1 MTDTLETQHKPAE
14 KRPKFAHAL
23 RILSVPII
31 LFWLAIAVLVNV
43 IAPPLEVVGEL
54 HAAPM
59 APEDAPSMHAMKLM
73 GANFKEFNSNST
85 IMIVV
90 EGKEPLGPDAHKYYD
105 EIIRKLQ
112 QDPEHI
118 QHIQDFWGDTLTAAG
133 AQSADGK
140 ASYVMINLAG
150 EQGMTLANE
159 GVDAVRKVIQE
170 TKAPP
175 GVQAHVAGPAA
186 LTDDMHV
193 IGNASL
199 IMITLITLAA
209 IAGMLL
215 VVYRSV
221 RTTLVQLFLTFLALL
236 TARGVVSVLA
246 THDVFGLT
254 TFAGNILTMLA
265 IAAATDYG
273 IFIFGRYRE
282 DRGIG
287 LDRDDSYYA
296 TFKSV
301 APVIVGSGLTIA
313 GATYCLSFCRLP
325 YFTTMGAPVAIG
337 MLVVVAISVTL
348 GPAVLYLGSR
358 VGMYES
364 KRPPQSRFWR
374 RIGTAVV
381 RWPAPILVA
390 SLFVVLVGIVA
401 IPGYKPAYNDRYYL
415 PEDAPVNVGFAAADR
430 HFTQARM
437 NPDIL
442 MVESTHDMRNPA
454 DMLVLNKIA
463 SNVMH
468 TDGIAMV
475 QSITRPLGIPIQHSS
490 IPFQTSVSGQTS
502 NMNLPFQRKQL
513 EDQLRMVDATN
524 VSISILE
531 KQYAL
536 SLEQTKLTQDS
547 ARKSQALL
555 EVTEEMRNNIAN
567 FDDQFRPMRNY
578 FYWEPHCFDIPM
590 CAAMRSVFDS
600 LDGIDELTDRTGD
613 VQVNTD
619 KLADLAPKLTA
630 LLPQTIASMKTSRD
644 LSLASYNSQKALID
658 QMQAM
663 NDTALSMGAA
673 FDGAKNDDLF
683 YLPPEAF
690 QNPDFERGLKMFM
703 SPDGKSARM
712 FITHQTDPATVDGI
726 NRVESERKAAQDA
739 LKMSSLSDAKI
750 YLGGVAATYKD
761 MADGAR
767 YDLMIAVIS
776 SLTLIFMI
784 MLILTRSAVAAL
796 TIVGTAGSS
805 IAASFGISVL
815 LWQDLFGIQ
824 VQWLVMLMSVIIL
837 LAVGS
842 DYNLLL
848 VSRFQD
854 EIHAGLKT
862 GIIRSMAGTGGVV
875 TSAGLVFAATM
886 AGMMASKLI
895 VLAQMGSTI
904 AIGLLI
910 DTFIVRSLLM
920 PSIAVLL
927 GRWFWWPQVVHPR
940 GKYNTEKF
948 VPKAFQQPAQQE
960 TVSAGAAGRSG
971 FVDDTPTDSYPT
983 STA

>member
-1 MTDTLETQHKPAE
+1 MTATATRHE
-14 KRPKFAHAL
+14 KRPFIAHSL
-23 RILSVPII
+23 RILAVPII
-31 LFWLAIAVLVNV
+31 LFWIAVTVLVNV
-43 IAPPLEVVGEL
+43 IAPQLEVVGEA
-54 HAAPM
+54 HSAPM
-59 APEDAPSMHAMKLM
+59 APEDAPSMQAMKLM
-73 GANFKEFNSNST
+73 GHNFKEFDSNST
-85 IMIVV
+85 IMVV
-90 EGKEPLGPDAHKYYD
+90 LEGQQPLGPDAHDYYN

-150 EQGMTLANE
+150 EQGQTLANE
-159 GVDAVRKVIQE
+159 GVQNVRQVIEE

-175 GVQAHVAGPAA
+175 GVHAYVAGPAA
-186 LTDDMHV
+186 LTDDLHV

-199 IMITLITLAA
+199 AQITLITLIA

-221 RTTLVQLFLTFLALL
+221 RTTLVQLFLTFLGLL

-246 THDVFGLT
+246 THGAFGLT

-282 DRGIG
+282 DRGMG

-301 APVIVGSGLTIA
+301 APVIVGAGLTIA
-313 GATYCLSFCRLP
+313 GATYCLSFARLP
-325 YFTTMGAPVAIG
+325 YFSTMGAPVAIG
-337 MLVVVAISVTL
+337 MVVVVAIAVTL
-348 GPAVLYLGSR
+348 GPAVLFLGSR
-358 VGMYES
+358 IGLYES

-374 RIGTAVV
+374 RVGTTVV
-381 RWPAPILVA
+381 RWPAPVLVA
-390 SLFVVLVGIVA
+390 SLFVVLIGIVA

-415 PEDAPVNVGFAAADR
+415 PADAPTNIGFAAADR
-430 HFTQARM
+430 HFSEARM

-442 MVESTHDMRNPA
+442 MVNADHDMRNPA
-454 DMLVLNKIA
+454 DMLVLNA
-463 SNVMH
+463 VARNVMH
-468 TDGIAMV
+468 TEGIAMV
-475 QSITRPLGIPIQHSS
+475 QNITRPLGIPIQHSS
-490 IPFQTSVSGQTS
+490 IPFQTSVQGQTS
-502 NMNLPFQRKQL
+502 NMNLPFQREQL
-513 EDQLRMVDATN
+513 ANQLKTIDSTN
-524 VSISILE
+524 ASIDILE
-531 KQYAL
+531 QQYQL

-547 ARKSQALL
+547 AAKSQDLL
-555 EVTEEMRNNIAN
+555 ATTEKLRDNIAN
-567 FDDQFRPMRNY
+567 FDDTFRPMRAY
-578 FYWEPHCFDIPM
+578 FYWEPHCFDIPL
-590 CAAMRSVFDS
+590 CAAVRSLFDS
-600 LDGIDELTDRTGD
+600 LDGIDELTDRTGA

-619 KLADLAPKLTA
+619 QLSALAPKLTA
-630 LLPQTIASMKTSRD
+630 LLPQTIATMKASRD
-644 LSLASYNSQKALID
+644 LSLASYNSQKALLD
-658 QMQAM
+658 QMEAS
-663 NDTALSMGAA
+663 NDTALAMGAA
-673 FDGAKNDDLF
+673 FDQAKNDDMF

-690 QNPDFERGLKMFM
+690 QNPDFARGLKMFL

-712 FITHQTDPATVDGI
+712 FITHQSDPASVEGIGRVD
-726 NRVESERKAAQDA
+726 SERKAAQEA

-761 MADGAR
+761 MADGAK
-767 YDLMIAVIS
+767 YDLMIAVVS
-776 SLTLIFMI
+776 ALTLIFMI
-784 MLILTRSAVAAL
+784 MLILTRSAVASL
-796 TIVGTAGSS
+796 VIVGTAASS

-815 LWQDLFGIQ
+815 IWQDIFGIQ

-848 VSRFQD
+848 VSRFKD

-886 AGMMASKLI
+886 AGMMGSQLI

-904 AIGLLI
+904 AIGLLV

-920 PSIAVLL
+920 PSIATLL
-927 GRWFWWPQVVHPR
+927 GRWFWWPQVVYPR
-940 GKYNTEKF
+940 GDHHFRKPQPPSPPSEETDTAP
-948 VPKAFQQPAQQE
+948 VP
-960 TVSAGAAGRSG
+960 VSG
-971 FVDDTPTDSYPT
+971 
-983 STA
+983 

>member
-1 MTDTLETQHKPAE
+1 MTHTVATPESGSHQ
-14 KRPKFAHAL
+14 KRPVVPHL
-23 RILSVPII
+23 IRILSVPII
-31 LFWLAIAVLVNV
+31 LFWIAVSVVVNV
-43 IAPPLEVVGEL
+43 VAPQLEVVGEM

-59 APEDAPSMHAMKLM
+59 APYDAPSMIAMKKM
-73 GANFKEFNSNST
+73 GADFQEFNSNST
-85 IMIVV
+85 IMVV
-90 EGKEPLGPDAHKYYD
+90 IEGQQKLGPDAHAYYD
-105 EIIRKLQ
+105 EIIRKLR
-112 QDPEHI
+112 QDPTHI

-140 ASYVMINLAG
+140 AAYVMLNLAG
-150 EQGMTLANE
+150 EQGLTLANE
-159 GVDAVRKVIQE
+159 GVEAARNVIAD

-175 GVQAHVAGPAA
+175 GVQAYVAGPAA
-186 LTDDMHV
+186 LTHDTHV

-199 IMITLITLAA
+199 AEITLITLVA

-215 VVYRSV
+215 VVYRSI
-221 RTTLVQLFLTFLALL
+221 RTTLIQLFLTFLALL

-246 THDVFGLT
+246 SHGAFGMT

-282 DRGIG
+282 DRGMG
-287 LDRDDSYYA
+287 LDRDESYYA

-313 GATYCLSFCRLP
+313 GATYCLSFARLP
-325 YFTTMGAPVAIG
+325 YFSTMGAPVAIG

-358 VGMYES
+358 VGLYES

-374 RIGTAVV
+374 KVGTAVV
-381 RWPAPILVA
+381 RWPAPIFVA
-390 SLFVVLVGIVA
+390 SLFVVLLGLVA
-401 IPGYKPAYNDRYYL
+401 IPGYKPAYNDRYYM
-415 PEDAPVNVGFAAADR
+415 PKDAPVNIGFAAADR

-437 NPDIL
+437 NPDI
-442 MVESTHDMRNPA
+442 MMIQADHDMRNPA
-454 DMLVLNKIA
+454 DMLVLNKVA

-490 IPFQTSVSGQTS
+490 IPFQTSVAGQTT
-502 NMNLPFQRKQL
+502 NMNLPFQQ
-513 EDQLRMVDATN
+513 DQLANQLKTVDTMN
-524 VSISILE
+524 TSIDILE
-531 KQYAL
+531 QQYQL
-536 SLEQTKLTQDS
+536 SLKQTQLTQDS
-547 ARKSQALL
+547 AAKSADLL
-555 EVTEEMRNNIAN
+555 ETTKALRDNIAN

-578 FYWEPHCFDIPM
+578 FYWEPHCFDIPL
-590 CAAMRSVFDS
+590 CSATKSLFDS
-600 LDGIDELTDRTGD
+600 LDGIDEVTDKTQA
-613 VQVNTD
+613 VQGNTD
-619 KLADLAPKLTA
+619 QLAALAPQLTA
-630 LLPQTIASMKTSRD
+630 LLPQTIASMKVSRD
-644 LSLASYNSQKALID
+644 LALASYNNQKALLD
-658 QMQAM
+658 QMQAS
-663 NDTALSMGAA
+663 NDTALAMGSS
-673 FDGAKNDDLF
+673 FDQAKNDDLF
-683 YLPPEAF
+683 FLPPEAF
-690 QNPDFERGLKMFM
+690 QNPDFQRGLKMFL

-712 FITHQTDPATVDGI
+712 FITHEGDPATVEGI
-726 NRVESERKAAQDA
+726 ARVDAERKAAQEA
-739 LKMSSLSDAKI
+739 LKMSSLSNAKV

-761 MADGAR
+761 MSDGAR
-767 YDLMIAVIS
+767 YDLLIAVVS

-784 MLILTRSAVAAL
+784 MLILTRSVVAAL
-796 TIVGTAGSS
+796 VIVGTAGSS

-848 VSRFQD
+848 VSRFKD

-886 AGMMASKLI
+886 AGMMFSQLT

-920 PSIAVLL
+920 PSIATML
-927 GRWFWWPQVVHPR
+927 GRWFWWPQVVYPR
-940 GKYNTEKF
+940 GDNHFRARQATPPTPPAGDEDTAE
-948 VPKAFQQPAQQE
+948 VP
-960 TVSAGAAGRSG
+960 AGA
-971 FVDDTPTDSYPT
+971 
-983 STA
+983 

>member
-1 MTDTLETQHKPAE
+1 MKHGVSAPESADHPR
-14 KRPKFAHAL
+14 RPLLPHML

-31 LFWLAIAVLVNV
+31 LFWTAIAVLVNV
-43 IAPPLEVVGEL
+43 IAPPLEIVGEM

-59 APEDAPSMHAMKLM
+59 APGDAPSMYAMKLM

-90 EGKEPLGPDAHKYYD
+90 EGQRPLGPDAHQYYD

-150 EQGMTLANE
+150 EQGQTLANE
-159 GVDAVRKVIQE
+159 GVEAARKVIEE

-175 GVQAHVAGPAA
+175 GVQAYVAGPAA
-186 LTDDMHV
+186 LTHDLHV

-199 IMITLITLAA
+199 GEITLITLVA
-209 IAGMLL
+209 IALMLL
-215 VVYRSV
+215 VVYRSI
-221 RTTLVQLFLTFLALL
+221 RTTLIQLFLTFLALL

-246 THDVFGLT
+246 THDAFGLT

-287 LDRDDSYYA
+287 LDRVDSYYA

-325 YFTTMGAPVAIG
+325 YFSTMGAPVAIG
-337 MLVVVAISVTL
+337 MIVVVAISVTL

-358 VGMYES
+358 VGLYES
-364 KRPPQSRFWR
+364 RRPPQSRFWR
-374 RIGTAVV
+374 RVGTAVV
-381 RWPAPILVA
+381 RWPAPIFA
-390 SLFVVLVGIVA
+390 TSLFVVLIGIVA
-401 IPGYKPAYNDRYYL
+401 IPGYKPAYNDRYYM
-415 PEDAPVNVGFAAADR
+415 PTDAPVNIGFGAADR

-442 MVESTHDMRNPA
+442 MVESNHDMRNPA
-454 DMLVLNKIA
+454 DMLVLNKIS

-468 TDGIAMV
+468 SDGIAMV

-490 IPFQTSVSGQTS
+490 IPFQTSISGQTS
-502 NMNLPFQRKQL
+502 NLNLPFQRKQL
-513 EDQLRMVDATN
+513 EDQLRMIDATN
-524 VSISILE
+524 ISIGILE
-531 KQYAL
+531 KQYQL
-536 SLEQTKLTQDS
+536 SLEQTRLTQDS
-547 ARKSQALL
+547 ARKSQELL
-555 EVTEEMRNNIAN
+555 RVTEEMRDNIAN
-567 FDDQFRPMRNY
+567 FDDQFRPLRNY

-590 CAAMRSVFDS
+590 CAAVRSVFDAM
-600 LDGIDELTDRTGD
+600 DGIDEITDRTSD

-644 LSLASYNSQKALID
+644 MSLASYNSQKALLN
-658 QMQAM
+658 QLEAM

-673 FDGAKNDDLF
+673 FDDAKNDDQF

-690 QNPDFERGLKMFM
+690 QNPDFQRGLKMFL

-712 FITHQTDPATVDGI
+712 FVTHQSDPATVDGI
-726 NRVESERKAAQDA
+726 ARVESERKAAQEA

-750 YLGGVAATYKD
+750 YLGGVAATYAD

-767 YDLMIAVIS
+767 YDLMISVVS
-776 SLTLIFMI
+776 SLTLIFTI
-784 MLILTRSAVAAL
+784 MLILTRAAVAAL
-796 TIVGTAGSS
+796 VIVTTAASS

-815 LWQDLFGIQ
+815 LWQDLFGKP
-824 VQWLVMLMSVIIL
+824 VHWLVMLMSVIIL

-920 PSIAVLL
+920 PSIAMML
-927 GRWFWWPQVVHPR
+927 GRWFWWPQVVYPR
-940 GKYNTEKF
+940 GDNHFRAPSQQEANTE
-948 VPKAFQQPAQQE
+948 VLPVGQ
-960 TVSAGAAGRSG
+960 
-971 FVDDTPTDSYPT
+971 
-983 STA
+983 

>member
-1 MTDTLETQHKPAE
+1 MTHAITEPETAGTP
-14 KRPKFAHAL
+14 KRAVVPHL
-23 RILSVPII
+23 IRILALPIV
-31 LFWLAIAVLVNV
+31 LFWIVVAVLVNV
-43 IAPPLEVVGEL
+43 LAPQLEVVGEL
-54 HAAPM
+54 HSAPM
-59 APEDAPSMHAMKLM
+59 APEDAPSMQAMKLM
-73 GANFKEFNSNST
+73 GANFKEFDSNST

-90 EGKEPLGPDAHKYYD
+90 EGQRPLGPDAHQYYD

-140 ASYVMINLAG
+140 ASYVMLNLAG
-150 EQGMTLANE
+150 EQGQTLANE
-159 GVDAVRKVIQE
+159 GVQAVRKVIEE

-175 GVQAHVAGPAA
+175 GVKAYVAGPAA
-186 LTDDMHV
+186 LTDDLHV

-199 IMITLITLAA
+199 GQITLITLVA

-215 VVYRSV
+215 VVYRSI
-221 RTTLVQLFLTFLALL
+221 RTTLIQLFLTFLALL

-246 THDVFGLT
+246 THGVFGLT

-282 DRGIG
+282 DRGMG
-287 LDRDDSYYA
+287 LDRAESYYA

-313 GATYCLSFCRLP
+313 GATYCLSFARLP
-325 YFTTMGAPVAIG
+325 YFSTMGAPVAIG
-337 MLVVVAISVTL
+337 MIVVVAIAVTL
-348 GPAVLYLGSR
+348 GPAVLFLGSR
-358 VGMYES
+358 VGLYES

-381 RWPAPILVA
+381 RWPAPIFVA
-390 SLFVVLVGIVA
+390 SLFVVLIGVVA

-415 PEDAPVNVGFAAADR
+415 PKDAPVNVGFAAADR
-430 HFTQARM
+430 HFSQARM

-442 MVESTHDMRNPA
+442 MVNADHDMRNPA
-454 DMLVLNKIA
+454 DMLVLNA
-463 SNVMH
+463 VARNVMH
-468 TDGIAMV
+468 TEGIAMV
-475 QSITRPLGIPIQHSS
+475 QNITRPLGIPIQHSS
-490 IPFQTSVSGQTS
+490 IPFQTSVQGQTN
-502 NMNLPFQRKQL
+502 NMNLPFQR
-513 EDQLRMVDATN
+513 DQLANQLKTIDATN
-524 VSISILE
+524 ESINILE
-531 KQYAL
+531 QQYQL
-536 SLEQTKLTQDS
+536 SLKQTALTQDS
-547 ARKSQALL
+547 AAKSQELL
-555 EVTEEMRNNIAN
+555 ETTEKLRDNIAN
-567 FDDQFRPMRNY
+567 FDDQFRPIRNY
-578 FYWEPHCFDIPM
+578 FYWEPHCFDIPL
-590 CAAMRSVFDS
+590 CAATRSLFDS
-600 LDGIDELTDRTGD
+600 LDGIDELTDKTGA
-613 VQVNTD
+613 VQGNTD
-619 KLADLAPKLTA
+619 QLADLAPKLTA

-644 LSLASYNSQKALID
+644 LSVASYNSQKALLD
-658 QMQAM
+658 QLEAS
-663 NDTALSMGAA
+663 NDTALAMGAA

-683 YLPPEAF
+683 FLPPEAF

-712 FITHQTDPATVDGI
+712 FITHESDPATVDGI
-726 NRVESERKAAQDA
+726 ARVDSERKAAQEA
-739 LKMSSLSDAKI
+739 LKMSSLSNAKV

-761 MADGAR
+761 MSDGAR
-767 YDLMIAVIS
+767 YDLLIAVVA

-796 TIVGTAGSS
+796 VIVGTAGSS

-815 LWQDLFGIQ
+815 IWQYLFGIQ
-824 VQWLVMLMSVIIL
+824 MQWLVMLMSVIIL

-848 VSRFQD
+848 VSRFKD

-886 AGMMASKLI
+886 AGMMGSKLI

-920 PSIAVLL
+920 PSIATLL
-927 GRWFWWPQVVHPR
+927 GRWFWWPQVVYPR
-940 GKYNTEKF
+940 GDYHF
-948 VPKAFQQPAQQE
+948 LPPQPRRPPKDDPDTVALPAQ
-960 TVSAGAAGRSG
+960 V
-971 FVDDTPTDSYPT
+971 
-983 STA
+983 

>member
-1 MTDTLETQHKPAE
+1 MTHAITEPETAGTP
-14 KRPKFAHAL
+14 KRAFVPRL
-23 RILSVPII
+23 IRILALPIV
-31 LFWLAIAVLVNV
+31 LFWIVVAVLVNV
-43 IAPPLEVVGEL
+43 IAPQLEVVGEL

-59 APEDAPSMHAMKLM
+59 APEDAPSMIAMKRM

-90 EGKEPLGPDAHKYYD
+90 EGQKPLGPDAHAYYD
-105 EIIRKLQ
+105 EIIRKLR
-112 QDPEHI
+112 QDPKHI

-133 AQSADGK
+133 AQSPDGK
-140 ASYVMINLAG
+140 ASYVMLNLAG
-150 EQGMTLANE
+150 EQGQTLANE
-159 GVDAVRKVIQE
+159 GVQAVRKVIEE

-175 GVQAHVAGPAA
+175 GVQAYVAGPAA
-186 LTDDMHV
+186 LTDDLHV

-199 IMITLITLAA
+199 ARITLITLAA

-215 VVYRSV
+215 VVYRSI
-221 RTTLVQLFLTFLALL
+221 RTTLIQLFLTFLGLL

-246 THDVFGLT
+246 THGAFGLT

-265 IAAATDYG
+265 IAAGTDYG

-287 LDRDDSYYA
+287 LNRDDSYYA
-296 TFKSV
+296 TLKSV

-313 GATYCLSFCRLP
+313 GATYCLSFARLP
-325 YFTTMGAPVAIG
+325 YFSTMGAPVAIG
-337 MLVVVAISVTL
+337 MVVIVAIAVTL
-348 GPAVLYLGSR
+348 GPAVLFLGSR
-358 VGMYES
+358 VGLYES

-374 RIGTAVV
+374 RVGTAVV
-381 RWPAPILVA
+381 RWPAPIFVA
-390 SLFVVLVGIVA
+390 SLVVVLIGIVA

-415 PEDAPVNVGFAAADR
+415 PKDAPVNVGFAAADR

-442 MVESTHDMRNPA
+442 MVEADHDMRNPA
-454 DMLVLNKIA
+454 DMLVLNKIS

-468 TDGIAMV
+468 TEGIAMV
-475 QSITRPLGIPIQHSS
+475 QNITRPLGIPIQHSS
-490 IPFQTSVSGQTS
+490 IPFQTSIQGQTN
-502 NMNLPFQRKQL
+502 NMNLPFQR
-513 EDQLRMVDATN
+513 DQLANQLNTIDETN
-524 VSISILE
+524 VSIDILE
-531 KQYAL
+531 KQYQL

-547 ARKSQALL
+547 AARSQALL
-555 EVTEEMRNNIAN
+555 ETTQELRDNIAN
-567 FDDQFRPMRNY
+567 FDDQFRPIRNY
-578 FYWEPHCFDIPM
+578 FYWEPHCFDIPL
-590 CAAMRSVFDS
+590 CAATKSLFES
-600 LDGIDELTDRTGD
+600 LDGVDKVTDQTGA

-630 LLPQTIASMKTSRD
+630 LLPQTIASMKASRD
-644 LSLASYNSQKALID
+644 LSLASYNSQKALLD
-658 QMQAM
+658 QLEAA
-663 NDTALSMGAA
+663 NNTALAMGAA

-683 YLPPEAF
+683 FLPPEAF
-690 QNPDFERGLKMFM
+690 DNPDFKRGLVMFL

-712 FITHQTDPATVDGI
+712 FITHESDPATVAGI
-726 NRVESERKAAQDA
+726 GRVESERKAAQEA
-739 LKMSSLSDAKI
+739 LKMSSLSNAKI

-767 YDLMIAVIS
+767 YDLLIAVVS

-784 MLILTRSAVAAL
+784 MLILTRSAVAAAV
-796 TIVGTAGSS
+796 IVGTAGSS

-815 LWQDLFGIQ
+815 IWQDLFGKQ

-848 VSRFQD
+848 VSRFKD

-862 GIIRSMAGTGGVV
+862 GLIRAMAGTGGVV

-886 AGMMASKLI
+886 AGMMGSKLI

-904 AIGLLI
+904 AIGLLV
-910 DTFIVRSLLM
+910 DTFVVRAFLM
-920 PSIAVLL
+920 PSIATLL
-927 GRWFWWPQVVHPR
+927 GRWFWWPQVVYPR
-940 GKYNTEKF
+940 GDHHFLK
-948 VPKAFQQPAQQE
+948 PQPPPPPSE
-960 TVSAGAAGRSG
+960 EPDTVAL
-971 FVDDTPTDSYPT
+971 PTQ
-983 STA
+983 A

>member
-1 MTDTLETQHKPAE
+1 MTHAITEPEAAG
-14 KRPKFAHAL
+14 RPKRAIVPHL
-23 RILSVPII
+23 IRILSLPIV
-31 LFWLAIAVLVNV
+31 LFWIVVAVLVNV
-43 IAPPLEVVGEL
+43 IAPQLEVVGEL
-54 HAAPM
+54 HSAPM
-59 APEDAPSMHAMKLM
+59 APEDAPSMQAMKLM

-85 IMIVV
+85 IMVVV
-90 EGKEPLGPDAHKYYD
+90 EGQQPLGPDAHKYYD
-105 EIIRKLQ
+105 EIIHKLQ

-140 ASYVMINLAG
+140 ASYVMLNLAG
-150 EQGMTLANE
+150 EQGQTLANE
-159 GVDAVRKVIQE
+159 GVQHVRKVIEE

-175 GVQAHVAGPAA
+175 GVKAYVAGPAA
-186 LTDDMHV
+186 LTDDLHV

-199 IMITLITLAA
+199 GEITSITLLA

-215 VVYRSV
+215 VVYRSI
-221 RTTLVQLFLTFLALL
+221 RTTLIQLFLTFLALL

-246 THDVFGLT
+246 THGAFGLT

-287 LDRDDSYYA
+287 LGRDDSYYA

-313 GATYCLSFCRLP
+313 GATYCLSFARLP
-325 YFTTMGAPVAIG
+325 YFSTMGAPVAIG
-337 MLVVVAISVTL
+337 MVVVVAIAVTL

-358 VGMYES
+358 VGLYES
-364 KRPPQSRFWR
+364 KRPPTSRFWR
-374 RIGTAVV
+374 RVGTAVV
-381 RWPAPILVA
+381 RWPAPIFVA
-390 SLFVVLVGIVA
+390 SLFVVLIGIVA

-415 PEDAPVNVGFAAADR
+415 PKDAPVNVGFAAADR

-442 MVESTHDMRNPA
+442 MVEADHDMRNPA
-454 DMLVLNKIA
+454 DMLVLNKIS

-468 TDGIAMV
+468 TEGIAMV
-475 QSITRPLGIPIQHSS
+475 QNITRPLGIPIQHSS
-490 IPFQTSVSGQTS
+490 IPFQTSVQGQTN
-502 NMNLPFQRKQL
+502 NMNLPFQR
-513 EDQLRMVDATN
+513 DQLANQLKTIDETN
-524 VSISILE
+524 RSIDILE
-531 KQYAL
+531 KQYQL

-547 ARKSQALL
+547 AAKSQELFETTQEL
-555 EVTEEMRNNIAN
+555 RDNIAN
-567 FDDQFRPMRNY
+567 FDDQFRPLRNY
-578 FYWEPHCFDIPM
+578 VYWEPHCFDIPL
-590 CAAMRSVFDS
+590 CAAGRSLFDA
-600 LDGIDELTDRTGD
+600 LDGIDKVTDQTGA

-630 LLPQTIASMKTSRD
+630 LLPQTIASMKASRD
-644 LSLASYNSQKALID
+644 LSLASYNSQKALLD
-658 QMQAM
+658 QLEAS
-663 NDTALSMGAA
+663 NDTALAMGAA

-683 YLPPEAF
+683 FLPPEAF
-690 QNPDFERGLKMFM
+690 DNPDFKRGLVMFL

-712 FITHQTDPATVDGI
+712 FITHETDPASVDGI
-726 NRVESERKAAQDA
+726 ERVEGERKAAQEA
-739 LKMSSLSDAKI
+739 LKMSSLSNAKI

-761 MADGAR
+761 MSDGAR
-767 YDLMIAVIS
+767 YDLLIAVVS
-776 SLTLIFMI
+776 SLTLIFVI
-784 MLILTRSAVAAL
+784 MLILTRSAVAAA
-796 TIVGTAGSS
+796 TIVGTAASS

-815 LWQDLFGIQ
+815 IWQDLFGVQ

-848 VSRFQD
+848 VSRFKD

-862 GIIRSMAGTGGVV
+862 GLIRSMAGTGGVV

-886 AGMMASKLI
+886 AGMMLSKLI

-910 DTFIVRSLLM
+910 DTFVVRAFLM
-920 PSIAVLL
+920 PSIATLL
-927 GRWFWWPQVVHPR
+927 GRWFWWPQVVYPR
-940 GKYNTEKF
+940 GDNHF
-948 VPKAFQQPAQQE
+948 PKPQPPRAPMDDEDTVALPAQ
-960 TVSAGAAGRSG
+960 A
-971 FVDDTPTDSYPT
+971 
-983 STA
+983 